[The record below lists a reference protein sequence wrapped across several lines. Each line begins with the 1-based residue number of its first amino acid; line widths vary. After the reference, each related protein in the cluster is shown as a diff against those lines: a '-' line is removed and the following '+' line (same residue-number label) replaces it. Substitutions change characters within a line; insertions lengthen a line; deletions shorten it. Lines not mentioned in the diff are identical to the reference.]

1 MSIRKNFGTDPME
14 ETTSSDE
21 STERLLQSLAVVGK
35 NDAILLDLW
44 ELQFELFRSYQGYAA
59 TGIRPYLNTERM
71 YYYRVNPVN
80 KSITNEWYKNETLDK
95 TIALNNNENLVF
107 HLNPNEYMLVTMDLR
122 HILDSYWN
130 WVYGED
136 WDISVTI
143 STAPF
148 DVNDRVVN
156 VLMPELYLN
165 SKQPRSQ
172 VTEFEILAWNSI
184 WVRIDVLIYNSLYLN
199 HKYVF

>member
-1 MSIRKNFGTDPME
+1 
-14 ETTSSDE
+14 
-21 STERLLQSLAVVGK
+21 
-35 NDAILLDLW
+35 
-44 ELQFELFRSYQGYAA
+44 
-59 TGIRPYLNTERM
+59 M

-136 WDISVTI
+136 WDISITI

-148 DVNDRVVN
+148 DVNDPVVN

>member
-1 MSIRKNFGTDPME
+1 ME
-14 ETTSSDE
+14 ETSSSDE
-21 STERLLQSLAVVGK
+21 SAERLLQSLAVVGK

-44 ELQFELFRSYQGYAA
+44 ELQFELFRSYQSYAA
-59 TGIRPYLNTERM
+59 TVIRPYLNTERM

-136 WDISVTI
+136 WDISITI

-148 DVNDRVVN
+148 DVNDPVVN